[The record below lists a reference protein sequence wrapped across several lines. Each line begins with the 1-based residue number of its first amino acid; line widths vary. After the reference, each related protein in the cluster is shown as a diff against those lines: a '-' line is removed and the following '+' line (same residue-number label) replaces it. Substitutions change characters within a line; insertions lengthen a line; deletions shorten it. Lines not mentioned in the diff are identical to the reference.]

1 MSKLKHNMSGG
12 DLVQNVVSKTCKTL
26 NLIDYDEGFNSLD
39 NEIYI
44 KYIRLVILKFCSMF
58 SNPNSDLHKLITC
71 DNLNN
76 IHDFNENIDN
86 ENKRAILDIFF
97 NKDIEKHVIDCR
109 TKNDFSSDTNKD
121 ESDSDDDSDDDKKG
135 GAEDLPTTKKPIKL
149 KDDWFEKENLQGK
162 KYWYNENTQES
173 TDVQPD
179 VTKETTKDKSEEE
192 KTTKNESDEKET
204 TKNESDEKETTK
216 NESDEEEKTTKDESE
231 EEKETKDES
240 DEKETTIYEPE
251 KIILDKANMLET
263 QFRSMVGLEKNGK
276 ESKEVA
282 LEIINVLFNKKIL
295 EIIKKDQAVVGLL
308 ATFINNLYKQTRNYT
323 NKDIIKNMQF
333 CLYPFSRV
341 AYTRHISEKI
351 KVHDEYYK
359 YLLNIIVNEKQ
370 LDFMPLFM
378 DHIEKYFIEIDNMIE
393 IDEVLKENIIRSLK
407 EKIEIVHKGNENE
420 QSRVINTFI
429 DDMDK
434 ISKLN
439 EKLIY
444 ILLPEKEVKGGKK
457 TRSKHK
463 KKSKPGK
470 RTKRRKSR

>member
-76 IHDFNENIDN
+76 IHNFNENIDN
-86 ENKRAILDIFF
+86 ENKQAILDIFF
-97 NKDIEKHVIDCR
+97 NKDIEKHVIDCK

-121 ESDSDDDSDDDKKG
+121 ESDSDDDSDNKKG
-135 GAEDLPTTKKPIKL
+135 GEVKEKDDEETKDEPEEITKEAKDEPEEETTK
-149 KDDWFEKENLQGK
+149 
-162 KYWYNENTQES
+162 NEPEEI
-173 TDVQPD
+173 
-179 VTKETTKDKSEEE
+179 TKEAKDKSEEE
-192 KTTKNESDEKET
+192 TN
-204 TKNESDEKETTK
+204 
-216 NESDEEEKTTKDESE
+216 DESE
-231 EEKETKDES
+231 EPK
-240 DEKETTIYEPE
+240 E
-251 KIILDKANMLET
+251 KIILGKTNMLET
-263 QFRSMVGLEKNGK
+263 QFRSMVGLEKNEKENK

-359 YLLNIIVNEKQ
+359 YLLNIIENEKQ
-370 LDFMPLFM
+370 LHFMPLFM
-378 DHIEKYFIEIDNMIE
+378 DHIEKYFIEIDNMIK

-407 EKIEIVHKGNENE
+407 EKIEIVYKYDENE
-420 QSRVINTFI
+420 QRRVINTFI

-439 EKLIY
+439 DKLIY
-444 ILLPEKEVKGGKK
+444 ILLPEKEVKGGKN
-457 TRSKHK
+457 TRSKHR

>member
-39 NEIYI
+39 NGIYI

-97 NKDIEKHVIDCR
+97 NKDIEKHIIDCR

-121 ESDSDDDSDDDKKG
+121 ESDSDDESDNKKG
-135 GAEDLPTTKKPIKL
+135 GAEDLPTTKNPIKL
-149 KDDWFEKENLQGK
+149 KNDWFEKENTRK
-162 KYWYNENTQES
+162 S

-179 VTKETTKDKSEEE
+179 ESKDEETKDKPEE
-192 KTTKNESDEKET
+192 K
-204 TKNESDEKETTK
+204 
-216 NESDEEEKTTKDESE
+216 TKDESD
-231 EEKETKDES
+231 ETKDES
-240 DEKETTIYEPE
+240 DETKDESDETKVEKE

-295 EIIKKDQAVVGLL
+295 EIIKKDKAAVGLL
-308 ATFINNLYKQTRNYT
+308 STFINNLYKQTRNYT

-359 YLLNIIVNEKQ
+359 YLLNIIINEKQ
-370 LDFMPLFM
+370 LHFMPLFM

-420 QSRVINTFI
+420 QSTLINTFI

-439 EKLIY
+439 DKLIY
-444 ILLPEKEVKGGKK
+444 ILLPEKEVKGGKN
-457 TRSKHK
+457 TRSKHR